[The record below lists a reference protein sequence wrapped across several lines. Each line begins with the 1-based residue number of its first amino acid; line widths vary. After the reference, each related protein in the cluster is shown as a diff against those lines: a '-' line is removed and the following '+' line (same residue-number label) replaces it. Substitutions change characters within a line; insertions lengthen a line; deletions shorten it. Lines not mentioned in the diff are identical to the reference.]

1 MKRQEQQEYFRL
13 ILSTVVGQAFAA
25 AGYALEERPSQW
37 AGGLYRFVKSLGDD
51 LFGFIEFQHLSYT
64 DSEWASNTSSRFR
77 VTVQRSD
84 VRHTT
89 SDPRYI
95 RRSLSALVVEDFGV
109 AILPSADH
117 WWSFRSTEELG
128 KALAEAGHL
137 IVGYGMPFLA
147 GELTPPSAGS

>member
-1 MKRQEQQEYFRL
+1 MKRQEQQEYFKM
-13 ILSTVVGQAFAA
+13 ILMTVVGQAFGA
-25 AGYALEERPSQW
+25 AGYTLEERPAQW

-77 VTVQRSD
+77 VTLQRSD
-84 VRHTT
+84 ARNTT
-89 SDPRYI
+89 GDPRYV

-109 AILPSADH
+109 AILPSDDH

-137 IVGYGMPFLA
+137 IIGYGMPFLA
-147 GELTPPSAGS
+147 GELPPSQA